1 MEKYFLQ
8 MLSKTN
14 LWKYIY
20 KNDGIFIFVTDCC
33 KPDLTTIKNVL
44 HFVSTG
50 SAKFMFNVGRELF
63 FVPVIMVLKC
73 LCDRSDAYIYEQL
86 CVATNP
92 EDHYYKGCLKNM
104 LSEPQEEG
112 LFSSDQ
118 IREYIGQS
126 FRERVKYLGDWTFHY
141 IHMYIKLDIEKNLL
155 ILSDIR
161 CEKINP
167 DLNSD

>member
-1 MEKYFLQ
+1 MNECIAYGKIFSSNVVKNQSLKKN
-8 MLSKTN
+8 M
-14 LWKYIY
+14 Y
-20 KNDGIFIFVTDCC
+20 KNDGIFNFFTDCC

-126 FRERVKYLGDWTFHY
+126 FRERVKYLGD
-141 IHMYIKLDIEKNLL
+141 
-155 ILSDIR
+155 
-161 CEKINP
+161 
-167 DLNSD
+167 

>member
-1 MEKYFLQ
+1 MEWKNIFFKCCQKPIFEKKIQKRWYIFL
-8 MLSKTN
+8 
-14 LWKYIY
+14 
-20 KNDGIFIFVTDCC
+20 IFFTDCC

-126 FRERVKYLGDWTFHY
+126 FRERVKYLGDSTFYY
-141 IHMYIKLDIEKNLL
+141 IF
-155 ILSDIR
+155 
-161 CEKINP
+161 
-167 DLNSD
+167 

>member
-1 MEKYFLQ
+1 MK
-8 MLSKTN
+8 K
-14 LWKYIY
+14 IY
-20 KNDGIFIFVTDCC
+20 EDIGIFFTDCC

-126 FRERVKYLGDWTFHY
+126 FRERVKYLGD
-141 IHMYIKLDIEKNLL
+141 
-155 ILSDIR
+155 
-161 CEKINP
+161 
-167 DLNSD
+167 

>member
-1 MEKYFLQ
+1 MNECIAYGKIFSSNVVKNQSLKKKYV
-8 MLSKTN
+8 
-14 LWKYIY
+14 Y
-20 KNDGIFIFVTDCC
+20 KNDGIFNFFTDCC

-126 FRERVKYLGDWTFHY
+126 FRERVKYLGD
-141 IHMYIKLDIEKNLL
+141 
-155 ILSDIR
+155 
-161 CEKINP
+161 
-167 DLNSD
+167 

>member
-1 MEKYFLQ
+1 MNEWSGKIFSSNVVKNQSLKKNTKTMVFL
-8 MLSKTN
+8 
-14 LWKYIY
+14 
-20 KNDGIFIFVTDCC
+20 IFFTDCC

-126 FRERVKYLGDWTFHY
+126 FRERVKYLGD
-141 IHMYIKLDIEKNLL
+141 
-155 ILSDIR
+155 
-161 CEKINP
+161 
-167 DLNSD
+167 

>member
-1 MEKYFLQ
+1 MNSTGLEQHVEKYFLQ
-8 MLSKTN
+8 KSKPTFE
-14 LWKYIY
+14 K
-20 KNDGIFIFVTDCC
+20 KNMKILVIFFFTDCC

-126 FRERVKYLGDWTFHY
+126 FRERVKYLGD
-141 IHMYIKLDIEKNLL
+141 
-155 ILSDIR
+155 
-161 CEKINP
+161 
-167 DLNSD
+167 

>member
-1 MEKYFLQ
+1 MHSIWKNISFKCCQKPIFEKKNIKTMVFL
-8 MLSKTN
+8 
-14 LWKYIY
+14 
-20 KNDGIFIFVTDCC
+20 IFFTDCC

-126 FRERVKYLGDWTFHY
+126 FRERVKYLGD
-141 IHMYIKLDIEKNLL
+141 
-155 ILSDIR
+155 
-161 CEKINP
+161 
-167 DLNSD
+167 

>member
-1 MEKYFLQ
+1 MWKNIFFKSQNQPLKKKYEKIGNF
-8 MLSKTN
+8 
-14 LWKYIY
+14 
-20 KNDGIFIFVTDCC
+20 FFTDCC

-126 FRERVKYLGDWTFHY
+126 FRERVKYLGD
-141 IHMYIKLDIEKNLL
+141 
-155 ILSDIR
+155 
-161 CEKINP
+161 
-167 DLNSD
+167 

>member
-1 MEKYFLQ
+1 M
-8 MLSKTN
+8 
-14 LWKYIY
+14 
-20 KNDGIFIFVTDCC
+20 
-33 KPDLTTIKNVL
+33 L

-63 FVPVIMVLKC
+63 FVPVIMILKC

-86 CVATNP
+86 SVATNP

-112 LFSSDQ
+112 LFSSEQ

-126 FRERVKYLGDWTFHY
+126 FRERVKYLGELTFRTF
-141 IHMYIKLDIEKNLL
+141 LV
-155 ILSDIR
+155 S
-161 CEKINP
+161 P
-167 DLNSD
+167 

>member
-1 MEKYFLQ
+1 MYSIWKNIFFKCCQKPIFEKKYRKRWYFFFFL
-8 MLSKTN
+8 
-14 LWKYIY
+14 
-20 KNDGIFIFVTDCC
+20 FTDCC

-126 FRERVKYLGDWTFHY
+126 FRERVKYLGD
-141 IHMYIKLDIEKNLL
+141 
-155 ILSDIR
+155 
-161 CEKINP
+161 
-167 DLNSD
+167 